1 MRDDSDRRKRRA
13 WDGWERERQKKHRSR
28 DSGSDGKVLPLG
40 EAIKGWVDQGNLGGR
55 LREADL
61 FTHWNEMVGEA
72 VAEKATPLRLER
84 GRLIV
89 KVADSAWRHQLLYMR
104 AELIASINDR
114 IGSSMVKEIVLT
126 GS

>member
-1 MRDDSDRRKRRA
+1 MPIGD
-13 WDGWERERQKKHRSR
+13 
-28 DSGSDGKVLPLG
+28 
-40 EAIKGWVDQGNLGGR
+40 AIKGWVDQGNLGGR

-61 FTHWNEMVGEA
+61 FTHWNEMVGDV

-104 AELIASINDR
+104 AELIASINNR
-114 IGSSMVKEIVLT
+114 VGSSMVKEIVLT